1 MKPVT
6 INLSLYINIVRKV
19 LLVTAIILGFAAFVF
34 TAINIYGYIANRK
47 TITEY
52 QSRIEKL
59 KKQAENKDQKKL
71 KKEFNYLIPVIERDL
86 FPLPLFLTEIEKNKP
101 EKIDINE
108 LTFSETLKTVTIK
121 GESNYVE
128 SVSAFLIEM
137 EKSKHFSVNLIRQVI
152 KEDHSILFELKAEWK
167 EDEKS

>member
-1 MKPVT
+1 MNPIN
-6 INLSLYINIVRKV
+6 INLSLHVNILRKI
-19 LLVTAIILGFAAFVF
+19 LLAAAIILGVVAFVY
-34 TAINIYGYIANRK
+34 TAINIYAYTANRK

-59 KKQAENKDQKKL
+59 KKQAENEELKKL
-71 KKEFNYLIPVIERDL
+71 KKEFNFLLPVIEKDL
-86 FPLPLFLTEIEKNKP
+86 FSLPLFLTEIEKNKP
-101 EKIDINE
+101 EKINIYE
-108 LTFSETLKTVTIK
+108 LTFSENLKTVTLK

-137 EKSKHFSVNLIRQVI
+137 EKSKYFSVDLIRQVI
-152 KEDHSILFELKAEWK
+152 KEDRSIMFELKAKWK

>member
-1 MKPVT
+1 M
-6 INLSLYINIVRKV
+6 
-19 LLVTAIILGFAAFVF
+19 F
-34 TAINIYGYIANRK
+34 TAINIYGYIANRN

-59 KKQAENKDQKKL
+59 KKQAENKELKKL

-86 FPLPLFLTEIEKNKP
+86 FSLPSFLTEIEKNKP
-101 EKIDINE
+101 EKIDIYE
-108 LTFSETLKTVTIK
+108 LTFSESLRTVTIK

>member
-6 INLSLYINIVRKV
+6 INLSLYINILRKI
-19 LLVTAIILGFAAFVF
+19 LLVTAIILGLAAFVF

-59 KKQAENKDQKKL
+59 KKQAENKELKKL
-71 KKEFNYLIPVIERDL
+71 EKEFNFLIPVIERDL
-86 FPLPLFLTEIEKNKP
+86 FSLPLFLTEIEKNKP
-101 EKIDINE
+101 EKIDIYE
-108 LTFSETLKTVTIK
+108 LSFSETLKAVTIK

-128 SVSAFLIEM
+128 SVSDFLIAM
-137 EKSKHFSVNLIRQVI
+137 EKSKYFSVNLIKQVI
-152 KEDHSILFELKAEWK
+152 KEDRSIMFELKAEWK
-167 EDEKS
+167 ER